1 VRISELSRASGVP
14 TATIKY
20 YLREGLLHSGELT
33 SATQAQYDD
42 SHVARLRLI
51 RALIGPA
58 RLSVTTARAVL
69 DAIDAPQG
77 SVLDRLGQ
85 ASTAVSGGEADA
97 EPAAARELV
106 DQLGWQVEPGS
117 PALVDLEAALRAIDE
132 AQLRLITGGV
142 RRYAELVQ
150 RLSVAEMDTVPTE
163 TPEAAV
169 RQAVLG
175 TILIEPL
182 LIALRRLA
190 LQDAAIRRFG
200 EQDS

>member
-1 VRISELSRASGVP
+1 MRISELSRASGVP

-58 RLSVTTARAVL
+58 RLSITTAKSVL
-69 DAIDAPQG
+69 DAIDEPQG
-77 SVLDRLGQ
+77 SVLELLGR
-85 ASTAVSGGEADA
+85 ASAALTGTENRTD
-97 EPAAARELV
+97 PAAARELV
-106 DQLGWQVEPGS
+106 DQLGWRVDPDS
-117 PALVDLEAALRAIDE
+117 PALGDLDAALRAIEE
-132 AQLRLITGGV
+132 AQLQLIKGGLP
-142 RRYAELVQ
+142 RYAGLLRQ
-150 RLSVAEMDTVPTE
+150 IAAAEMDTVPTD

-175 TILIEPL
+175 TVLIEPL

-190 LQDAAIRRFG
+190 LQDAASRRFG
-200 EQDS
+200 DGDL

>member
-1 VRISELSRASGVP
+1 MRISELSRASGVS

-58 RLSVTTARAVL
+58 RLSITTAKSVL
-69 DAIDAPQG
+69 DAIDEPQG
-77 SVLDRLGQ
+77 SVLELLGR
-85 ASTAVSGGEADA
+85 ASVALTGVEEQA
-97 EPAAARELV
+97 EPVAARELV
-106 DQLGWQVEPGS
+106 DQLGWQIEPGS
-117 PALVDLEAALRAIDE
+117 PALGDLDAALRAIDE
-132 AQLRLITGGV
+132 AQLQLIKGGV
-142 RRYAELVQ
+142 RRYAELVG
-150 RLSVAEMDTVPTE
+150 RITAAEMDTVPTD
-163 TPEAAV
+163 TAEAAV

-175 TILIEPL
+175 TVLIEPL

-200 EQDS
+200 GGDL

>member
-1 VRISELSRASGVP
+1 MRISELSRASGVP

-42 SHVARLRLI
+42 GHVARLRLI

-58 RLSVTTARAVL
+58 RLSITTAKSVL
-69 DAIDAPQG
+69 AAIDAPEG
-77 SVLDRLGQ
+77 PVLERLGR
-85 ASTAVSGGEADA
+85 ASMAVSGGEAEA

-117 PALVDLEAALRAIDE
+117 PALVDLEAALTAIDE
-132 AQLRLITGGV
+132 AQLLLITGGV

-150 RLSVAEMDTVPTE
+150 RLTVAEMGTVPTE

-200 EQDS
+200 KQHS

>member
-1 VRISELSRASGVP
+1 MRISELSRVSGVP

-33 SATQAQYDD
+33 SPTQAQYGD

-58 RLSVTTARAVL
+58 RLSITTTKSVL

-77 SVLDRLGQ
+77 SVLELLGR
-85 ASTAVSGGEADA
+85 ASMALTGPEGNDD
-97 EPAAARELV
+97 PQAARDLI
-106 DQLGWQVEPGS
+106 DQLGWLVEPGG
-117 PALVDLEAALRAIDE
+117 PALGDLDAALQAIDQ
-132 AQLRLITGGV
+132 AQLQLIKGGLP
-142 RRYAELVQ
+142 RYADLLHQ
-150 RLSVAEMDTVPTE
+150 IAQAEMDTVPTD
-163 TPEAAV
+163 TAEAAV

-175 TILIEPL
+175 TVLIEPL

-190 LQDAAIRRFG
+190 LQDAAIRKFG
-200 EQDS
+200 QADL